1 MKGNFKLKGENI
13 YLEFIRKT

>member
-1 MKGNFKLKGENI
+1 MKRNFQLKGENI